1 MVAPRPVPRATLRR
15 PNLAALSPADRAR
28 VLAMVAARRRARA
41 SRPVPRAP
49 VMAYASPLEELQDF
63 EDFNPLDLLTAPI
76 RAVGNLV
83 GGLFGGGSSGGQQG
97 GAQSNPLGAL
107 AGVLGPLA
115 GTLLGGPGLGTAL
128 GGLGGN
134 LLGGLLG
141 GGGGAANPL
150 AALGAAGSNPLAAL
164 AGGGGDV
171 TQQLRALLQAR
182 DLGAAQ
188 REVLPQQAAQQVAQ
202 VVDPQLAEV
211 RTLLQQQATSA
222 QATAEHR
229 DRMAETQFRDS
240 VQAELQ
246 AVRAQLAALG
256 RSAGAPPRW

>member
-1 MVAPRPVPRATLRR
+1 MVAPRPVPRATLQR

-28 VLAMVAARRRARA
+28 VLALVAARRRARA
-41 SRPVPRAP
+41 S
-49 VMAYASPLEELQDF
+49 PLEELGDYEGLF
-63 EDFNPLDLLTAPI
+63 DGIPIVGPLLS
-76 RAVGNLV
+76 
-83 GGLFGGGSSGGQQG
+83 GLFGGGSSGGAPQG
-97 GAQSNPLGAL
+97 AAQSNPLGAL
-107 AGVLGPLA
+107 AQTLGPLAQTLGPLA
-115 GTLLGGPGLGTAL
+115 GTLLGGPGLGTML

-141 GGGGAANPL
+141 GGGAAANPL

-164 AGGGGDV
+164 GGGGGDV
-171 TQQLRALLQAR
+171 VSAVQSLLQSR

-188 REVLPQQAAQQVAQ
+188 RAQVPVQAAEQVAAA
-202 VVDPQLAEV
+202 VDPALAEV
-211 RTLLQQQATSA
+211 RSMLRQQATSA

-256 RSAGAPPRW
+256 RAAGAPPRW

>member
-1 MVAPRPVPRATLRR
+1 MVARPVPRATLQR

-28 VLAMVAARRRARA
+28 VVAAVAARRRARG
-41 SRPVPRAP
+41 VPRAP
-49 VMAYASPLEELQDF
+49 LVPYASPLEELEGI
-63 EDFNPLDLLTAPI
+63 EDIPLIGPI
-76 RAVGNLV
+76 L
-83 GGLFGGGSSGGQQG
+83 GGVTRLFGGGGGGAAG
-97 GAQSNPLGAL
+97 GAQANPLAAFAPLLGGALGGPLGA
-107 AGVLGPLA
+107 
-115 GTLLGGPGLGTAL
+115 
-128 GGLGGN
+128 LGGN

-141 GGGGAANPL
+141 GGGAAANPL

-164 AGGGGDV
+164 AGSGGDV

-211 RTLLQQQATSA
+211 RQLLQQQATSA

-229 DRMAETQFRDS
+229 DRMAETRFRDS
-240 VQAELQ
+240 VQSELA

>member
-28 VLAMVAARRRARA
+28 VLAMVAARRRARGA
-41 SRPVPRAP
+41 RPVPHAP
-49 VMAYASPLEELQDF
+49 VMAYASPLEELGDYEGF
-63 EDFNPLDLLTAPI
+63 FDGIPIVGPLLS
-76 RAVGNLV
+76 
-83 GGLFGGGSSGGQQG
+83 GLFGGGSSGGQQG
-97 GAQSNPLGAL
+97 GAQANPLGAL
-107 AGVLGPLA
+107 AGALGPLA
-115 GTLLGGPGLGTAL
+115 GTLLGGPGLGTML

-141 GGGGAANPL
+141 GGGAAANPL

-164 AGGGGDV
+164 AGAGGGDIAG
-171 TQQLRALLQAR
+171 QMRALLQAR

-188 REVLPQQAAQQVAQ
+188 REVIPQQAAQQVAQ

-240 VQAELQ
+240 MQQELA
-246 AVRAQLAALG
+246 AVRGQLAALA
-256 RSAGAPPRW
+256 RAAGAPPRW

>member
-1 MVAPRPVPRATLRR
+1 MVARPVPRAT
-15 PNLAALSPADRAR
+15 LSPADRAR

-49 VMAYASPLEELQDF
+49 LVPYASPLEELGDYEGLF
-63 EDFNPLDLLTAPI
+63 DGIPIVGPLLS
-76 RAVGNLV
+76 
-83 GGLFGGGSSGGQQG
+83 GLFGGGSSGGQQG

-141 GGGGAANPL
+141 GGGAAANPL

-164 AGGGGDV
+164 AGSGGDV

-211 RTLLQQQATSA
+211 RQLLQQQATSA

-229 DRMAETQFRDS
+229 DRMAETRFRDS
-240 VQAELQ
+240 VQSELA

>member
-1 MVAPRPVPRATLRR
+1 MVTPRPVPRAPLRR
-15 PNLAALSPADRAR
+15 PNLDALSPADRAR

-41 SRPVPRAP
+41 ARPVPRAP
-49 VMAYASPLEELQDF
+49 LVPYASPLEEL
-63 EDFNPLDLLTAPI
+63 ESYE
-76 RAVGNLV
+76 
-83 GGLFGGGSSGGQQG
+83 GLFDFLGGIPLIGDLARGLGLASSPAQG
-97 GAQSNPLGAL
+97 GAAGGAQANPLAGLLGAL
-107 AGVLGPLA
+107 GPIA

-128 GGLGGN
+128 GGLAGN
-134 LLGGLLG
+134 LLG

-164 AGGGGDV
+164 TGGGGGDI

-188 REVLPQQAAQQVAQ
+188 REVLPQQAAQQVAS

-229 DRMAETQFRDS
+229 DRMAESQFRDS
-240 VQAELQ
+240 VQSELA

-256 RSAGAPPRW
+256 RAAGAPPRW

>member
-1 MVAPRPVPRATLRR
+1 MVARPVPRATLQR

-49 VMAYASPLEELQDF
+49 LVPYASPLEELGDYEGLF
-63 EDFNPLDLLTAPI
+63 DGIPIVGPLLS
-76 RAVGNLV
+76 
-83 GGLFGGGSSGGQQG
+83 GLFGGGSSGGQQG

-115 GTLLGGPGLGTAL
+115 GTLLGGPLGA
-128 GGLGGN
+128 LGGN

-141 GGGGAANPL
+141 GGGAAANPL

-164 AGGGGDV
+164 AGSGGDV

-211 RTLLQQQATSA
+211 RQLLQQQATSA

-229 DRMAETQFRDS
+229 DRMAETRFRDS
-240 VQAELQ
+240 VQSELA